1 MRIKLNN
8 SMQWNMPRAR
18 GLVQNIAEDGGK
30 RECREEG
37 SERLSGGRER
47 ILLEL
52 QEGQGPSRDKNRVSE
67 NTWTCLGVGE
77 LWDGMNMSV
86 DVKHVGRW
94 WKEQRSWIK
103 LNLTV

>member
-1 MRIKLNN
+1 M
-8 SMQWNMPRAR
+8 A
-18 GLVQNIAEDGGK
+18 QNIAEDGGK

-37 SERLSGGRER
+37 SERPSGGRER

-52 QEGQGPSRDKNRVSE
+52 QEGQGPSRNKNRVSE
-67 NTWTCLGVGE
+67 NTWTGLGVGE

-86 DVKHVGRW
+86 DVKHVRRW